1 MQHPRR
7 LQLCIYTRRS
17 GFTML
22 VAMILL
28 TIITGMSVVWARRVI
43 SQQRQASQRLQA
55 TQSEW
60 LATSAIARA
69 LSKLATDSSY
79 LQETWLL
86 TPAEMQSVYGA
97 NVEIRITASPSGEG
111 RQIEVVVDYPN
122 DPHLRQRVRRV
133 QQVTGPFKEKS
144 S

>member
-1 MQHPRR
+1 MPLPRKCR
-7 LQLCIYTRRS
+7 WRACSRRP

-28 TIITGMSVVWARRVI
+28 TIITGLSVAWARRVI
-43 SQQRQASQRLQA
+43 LQQRQVSQRLQA

-60 LATSAIARA
+60 LASSAIQRA
-69 LSKLATDSSY
+69 LSQLAADSSFN
-79 LQETWLL
+79 QEIWALS
-86 TPAEMQSVYGA
+86 PADMQSKYGA
-97 NVEIRITASPSGEG
+97 NVEIRVSPSESGDA

-122 DPHLRQRVRRV
+122 DPLLRQRVRRV
-133 QQVTGPFKEKS
+133 QQVTGPFTEKS